1 MKVEDALLF
10 VMLMVLE
17 LDQLLLVMLMVL
29 ELSMLVL
36 SIVLV
41 IFIVL
46 VMLIIFVVL
55 VLAVLV
61 LVVVLMSRK
70 EAMMR
75 STCPPGVTYGNP
87 KHSPTT
93 QQTYAM

>member
-17 LDQLLLVMLMVL
+17 LELLPLVMLVVL
-29 ELSMLVL
+29 ELSRLVL
-36 SIVLV
+36 SSVLV
-41 IFIVL
+41 MFIVL
-46 VMLIIFVVL
+46 VMLIIVV
-55 VLAVLV
+55 ALV
-61 LVVVLMSRK
+61 LVVVLMSTK

-93 QQTYAM
+93 QQT